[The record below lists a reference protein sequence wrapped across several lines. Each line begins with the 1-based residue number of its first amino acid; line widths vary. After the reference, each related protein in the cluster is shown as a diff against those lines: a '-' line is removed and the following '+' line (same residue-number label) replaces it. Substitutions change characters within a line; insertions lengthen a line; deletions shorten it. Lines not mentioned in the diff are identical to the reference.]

1 MKILFIKEKRSESGL
16 EGIASYLLN
25 ICIELDKLGIDYLV
39 LYNARDLFYKKMLES
54 NVKVKLVNLPPSS
67 VYNMFHKYL
76 DVLKIRK
83 MIHSIVIKEKIT
95 LINVHFP
102 HLLQYVAP
110 SWGIPIFAHWHGAF
124 VKNKPLSYFDTENFF
139 SINALIRNIYQKYRV
154 YNFSNATNIICP
166 SIAAKNTAVKCFLVP
181 ENKIQMNTYGIKK
194 IYPSEYSDIR
204 QKLGFNATDKVIL
217 SAGRETRSK
226 GVEDFCNV
234 ALSLKG
240 RKEYKFVFLG
250 GYKDKKYHDDIVEKY
265 GDVVSFMGMRE
276 DINNFYKSA
285 DLFLF
290 LSHRES
296 AGLVLAEAMFF
307 SLPLIAWDVIG
318 VNEMFDDGK
327 NGYLC
332 DFSDITQ
339 VANKVVAVLDDEK
352 LHKNFS
358 ELSLKESSNH
368 TIEKSVKNLINLF
381 DLKR

>member
-25 ICIELDKLGIDYLV
+25 ICIELDRLGIDYLV
-39 LYNARDLFYKKMLES
+39 LYNARDLFYKKMVDNE
-54 NVKVKLVNLPPSS
+54 VKVKLVSLPPSS
-67 VYNMFHKYL
+67 VYNIFHKYL

-83 MIHSIVIKEKIT
+83 LIHSIVLKEKIS

-102 HLLQYVAP
+102 HLLQYVSP
-110 SWGIPIFAHWHGAF
+110 SWDIPIFAHWHGAF
-124 VKNKPLSYFDTENFF
+124 VENKPLRYFDSENYLNL
-139 SINALIRNIYQKYRV
+139 NALIRNIYQRHRI
-154 YNFSNATNIICP
+154 YNFSNATKIICP
-166 SIAAKNTAVKCFLVP
+166 STAAKNTATECFLVP
-181 ENKIQMNTYGIKK
+181 ENKIQMNAYGVKK
-194 IYPSEYSDIR
+194 IYPSKYLDLR
-204 QKLGFNATDKVIL
+204 KKLGFNSTDKIIL

-234 ALSLKG
+234 ALSLKE
-240 RKEYKFVFLG
+240 RKDYKFVFLG
-250 GYKDKKYHDDIVEKY
+250 GYRDKKYHDYLVESY

-276 DINNFYKSA
+276 DINNFYRSA

-307 SLPLIAWDVIG
+307 SLPIVAWDIIG
-318 VNEMFDDGK
+318 VNEMFVNEK

-332 DFSDITQ
+332 DFSDIEQ
-339 VANKVVAVLDDEK
+339 VANKVVTVLDNEW
-352 LHKNFS
+352 LYKNFS

-381 DLKR
+381 NMSC